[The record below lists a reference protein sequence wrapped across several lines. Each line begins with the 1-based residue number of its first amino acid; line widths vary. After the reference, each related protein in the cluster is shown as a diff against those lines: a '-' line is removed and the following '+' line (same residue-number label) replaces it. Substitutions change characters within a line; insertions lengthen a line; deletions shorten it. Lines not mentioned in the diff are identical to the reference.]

1 MSSRRASV
9 QEIKTRGVGQIMDSE
24 YSTGD
29 EMPPLPPGYHFT
41 ISFADTLCSQEQ
53 LEAIQNQLI
62 RVVSS
67 IIREHDLRD
76 ADNQLIKTRLALYR
90 TTPLLDEEV
99 PAQGQETVRS

>member
-1 MSSRRASV
+1 M
-9 QEIKTRGVGQIMDSE
+9 MDSE

-41 ISFADTLCSQEQ
+41 VSFADILCSQEQ

-67 IIREHDLRD
+67 IIREHDLRG
-76 ADNQLIKTRLALYR
+76 ADNQFIKTRLALYR
-90 TTPLLDEEV
+90 TAPLLDEGA
-99 PAQGQETVRS
+99 PAPEQEAVRP